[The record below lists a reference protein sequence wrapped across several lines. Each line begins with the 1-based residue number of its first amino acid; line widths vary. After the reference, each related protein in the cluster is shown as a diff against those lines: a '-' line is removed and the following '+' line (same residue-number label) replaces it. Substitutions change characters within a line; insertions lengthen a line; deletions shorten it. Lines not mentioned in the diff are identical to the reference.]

1 VPGTPYLNLQTN
13 DLAGIGTAFYTLL
26 TAHAHV
32 AQHQLLTPAHIHKA
46 TINQTLFFEGAS

>member
-1 VPGTPYLNLQTN
+1 MPGTPYLNLQTN